1 MKYIIVLGIQNSG
14 SGAIHDYLASRD
26 DCESP
31 FGSSEFKLC
40 NDPMG
45 LHNLYLNFYKNY
57 SFQSSSNASFDFLN
71 YTNRIQNY
79 IVYSSKGVKKKL
91 YNDNFYNLS
100 INFIEKVTKLKFYGR
115 PEFSNFKISKFNS
128 FLLKFKK
135 ERYSFFPIIV
145 PVKKEKFIEE
155 ARQYINKIIENNLKK
170 KLNKK
175 SKIIL
180 NQTINIFDPIESS
193 KYFKTKKIIYVT
205 RDPRDMF
212 SSMKYNKAG
221 AGPWMNVDFFIEWYK
236 YYFDNLEFKKRLKE
250 KNILHVKFEDF
261 VINFPKENGR
271 ICKFLE
277 INLKFKF
284 KKENN
289 FFDLKVS
296 KKNLTKYE
304 NYLSK
309 NENNKIKNKLKK
321 FLQRL

>member
-26 DCESP
+26 DCEAP
-31 FGSSEFKLC
+31 FGPNEFKLC
-40 NDPMG
+40 CDPMG

-71 YTNRIQNY
+71 YTSKIQDY
-79 IVYSSKGVKKKL
+79 FVYPIKGVKKKL
-91 YNDNFYNLS
+91 YNNNFFNLS
-100 INFIEKVTKLKFYGR
+100 KKFIEDVTRIKFYGR
-115 PEFSNFKISKFNS
+115 PEFSNFKITKLEE

-145 PVKKEKFIEE
+145 PVNEEKFIEE
-155 ARQYINKIIENNLKK
+155 SRKYINKIIENNLRK

-180 NQTINIFDPIESS
+180 NQTINIFDPVESS
-193 KYFKTKKIIYVT
+193 KYFKTRKIIYVT

-212 SSMKYNKAG
+212 SSMKFNKAG
-221 AGPWMNVDFFIEWYK
+221 ASPWMNVDYFIEWYQ
-236 YYFDNLEFKKRLKE
+236 YYFDNSNFKKKLKNR
-250 KNILHVKFEDF
+250 NILHVKFKDF
-261 VINFPKENGR
+261 VKNFEKENNR

-277 INLKFKF
+277 ISSKFKL
-284 KKENN
+284 KTENN
-289 FFDLKVS
+289 LFNLNIS

-309 NENNKIKNKLKK
+309 IESEKIKKKLKK
-321 FLQRL
+321 FLQR